1 MRGIALV
8 PVDHLL
14 TPVAE
19 DISLQIRRSL
29 RPVVAHRMP
38 HFAEM
43 FSVAQRQ
50 RYRLLSVPFLQI
62 RSKMRSTTVGKQFV
76 LQVTIPV
83 DSEVHRR
90 HLGWIV
96 SNHFSM
102 TIPYFLTVQ
111 APHFKAPMPPVNI
124 RSHTP
129 SGIISIQRTVENLAS
144 TGIPIIRTIRPL
156 FVYHKDFQPRSV
168 WVEIRE
174 MERITMAEPRRVQ
187 QTSIVIDRSR
197 AISNLVASIT
207 IHISY
212 CQAVGALCK
221 GRRREPMRLLDYL
234 AFAIHH
240 HPVVRS
246 ERSMQ
251 PLRRQL
257 FTIEI
262 HCPEIR
268 TGVVSSAHHG
278 TRPMG
283 SSIKISHAS
292 EVSFATVAIVVLIAP
307 NRRISRKSIS
317 LKSFTLSHLSSH
329 TESSVRIIPDGM
341 HRLSRFAIEDSE
353 QFRTILDAPPTV
365 AIISRIIERT
375 NLCISSRFANKPA
388 LSIDTS
394 SRSLANHFRLSIA
407 IKVENQELGIVGTG
421 TDILAKIDAPELCS
435 VEFITIKNHIAS
447 IAIVGIVV
455 RVGRVPFHYQFILT
469 VTIHVAHATVV
480 RSVGI
485 DPAIWSSSTLRTV
498 DGQRLIQISPRL
510 HWFRNL
516 PLHRG
521 IHLRLILITDQA
533 IRMCR
538 RAFYISKVGC
548 PDMMSNHFSIPLYIK
563 TDILAIRTEESPT
576 EIDSLSGSRQ
586 SHQSTVEAFHR
597 EL

>member
-1 MRGIALV
+1 
-8 PVDHLL
+8 
-14 TPVAE
+14 
-19 DISLQIRRSL
+19 
-29 RPVVAHRMP
+29 
-38 HFAEM
+38 
-43 FSVAQRQ
+43 
-50 RYRLLSVPFLQI
+50 
-62 RSKMRSTTVGKQFV
+62 
-76 LQVTIPV
+76 
-83 DSEVHRR
+83 
-90 HLGWIV
+90 
-96 SNHFSM
+96 M
-102 TIPYFLTVQ
+102 T
-111 APHFKAPMPPVNI
+111 
-124 RSHTP
+124 
-129 SGIISIQRTVENLAS
+129 
-144 TGIPIIRTIRPL
+144 
-156 FVYHKDFQPRSV
+156 
-168 WVEIRE
+168 
-174 MERITMAEPRRVQ
+174 EPRRVQ

-212 CQAVGALCK
+212 CQAMSALCK
-221 GRRREPMRLLDYL
+221 GRRRETMRLLDYL

-292 EVSFATVAIVVLIAP
+292 KVSFATVAIVVLIAP

-317 LKSFTLSHLSSH
+317 LKSFTLSYLSSH

-421 TDILAKIDAPELCS
+421 TDILAQIDAPELCS
-435 VEFITIKNHIAS
+435 VEFITIKNHIAR

-480 RSVGI
+480 RGVHIGPS
-485 DPAIWSSSTLRTV
+485 IWSSSTLRTV

-538 RAFYISKVGC
+538 RAFYVSKVGC

-586 SHQSTVEAFHR
+586 SHQSTVETFHR

>member
-1 MRGIALV
+1 
-8 PVDHLL
+8 
-14 TPVAE
+14 
-19 DISLQIRRSL
+19 
-29 RPVVAHRMP
+29 
-38 HFAEM
+38 
-43 FSVAQRQ
+43 
-50 RYRLLSVPFLQI
+50 
-62 RSKMRSTTVGKQFV
+62 
-76 LQVTIPV
+76 
-83 DSEVHRR
+83 
-90 HLGWIV
+90 
-96 SNHFSM
+96 M
-102 TIPYFLTVQ
+102 T
-111 APHFKAPMPPVNI
+111 
-124 RSHTP
+124 
-129 SGIISIQRTVENLAS
+129 
-144 TGIPIIRTIRPL
+144 
-156 FVYHKDFQPRSV
+156 
-168 WVEIRE
+168 
-174 MERITMAEPRRVQ
+174 EPRRVQ
-187 QTSIVIDRSR
+187 QTSIVIDGSR
-197 AISNLVASIT
+197 TISNLVASIT

-246 ERSMQ
+246 ERSVQ

-268 TGVVSSAHHG
+268 TGVVSSAHHS

-283 SSIKISHAS
+283 SPIKISHAS

-307 NRRISRKSIS
+307 NRRISREPVS
-317 LKSFTLSHLSSH
+317 LKPFSFSHLPAH

-365 AIISRIIERT
+365 TVISRIIERK

-407 IKVENQELGIVGTG
+407 IKVENQELGIVSTG
-421 TDILAKIDAPELCS
+421 TDILAQIDAPELCS
-435 VEFITIKNHIAS
+435 VEFITIKNHIAR

-485 DPAIWSSSTLRTV
+485 DPAIWSSATIRAV
-498 DGQRLIQISPRL
+498 DWQRLIQISPRL
-510 HWFRNL
+510 HWF
-516 PLHRG
+516 
-521 IHLRLILITDQA
+521 
-533 IRMCR
+533 
-538 RAFYISKVGC
+538 
-548 PDMMSNHFSIPLYIK
+548 
-563 TDILAIRTEESPT
+563 
-576 EIDSLSGSRQ
+576 
-586 SHQSTVEAFHR
+586 
-597 EL
+597 